1 MTIVAR
7 DDCGGGYYLWGV
19 SGPQAADISPEG
31 DGFQFSTYAPDGNKV
46 TVSNETLESI
56 HNKMCFGEVG
66 AILVMEAGIIVCNHC
81 QRQYCRIKEEISK
94 AQNMRAKEAKLAAFY
109 SRLGTSVVTSN

>member
-31 DGFQFSTYAPDGNKV
+31 DGFQFSVYTPDGNKV
-46 TVSNETLESI
+46 SVSGETLELI
-56 HNKMCFGEVG
+56 HQKMCFRKAG
-66 AILVMEAGIIVCNHC
+66 AILVMEAGIIICDHC
-81 QRQYCRIKEEISK
+81 QSQRCRIKEEISK
-94 AQNMRAKEAKLAAFY
+94 AQKMRAKKAKLATFY
-109 SRLGTSVVTSN
+109 SRLGKSVVTSN